1 MGDSLSTTVVQ
12 FSSSGGRTQARA
24 ANVRAVEPAANLPGS
39 ERGNLYLLI
48 EVTGSGGSHAAL
60 YRQMLSAAQ
69 AAFYEASGGQSA
81 ALIRA
86 VRAAH
91 SVLARANEALPEA
104 DWRAGMS
111 CAVMQGSDLIIA
123 QAGPAL
129 IMMGHP
135 KTIDQYPAQAGPA
148 GVALGGP
155 ERPEVELY
163 RTTVEPGGMLMLAQS
178 DWLTT
183 VPPEALA
190 AVAAAENPRLASDYL
205 TQLAG
210 DADLSALLVAFSL
223 AIPEVRDEAFGG
235 PVILPDGLSRPPA
248 PVAAPP
254 AVTFDAP
261 PPTLRPAAPA
271 EFVPPADAPPRRG
284 LLDRFARGP
293 REPIQPREQPV
304 EPELAAPEPIKPVR
318 EETGRRSPW
327 GLLLALI
334 VIPLVVVAL
343 VVAMLWFRTRTADAE
358 FKQTLTGAETA
369 ITEARGLSDEAAAR
383 LRLGNA
389 RDFLDKA
396 RATRPDDAQLAKLQ
410 ADYSEV
416 LGRVNRITPL
426 YGLMPLWQFRETG
439 RKLNRILLGGDSL
452 FVLDI
457 GKGEVVR
464 FTLSK
469 LGDSV
474 TPANPDV
481 VIRKGQAVGNAAISD
496 LVDADWAAAVG
507 NQRSRVLALDTAGG
521 LLSYD
526 VTWGA
531 TRIPLAGRE
540 KLGLPQLV
548 KSYGGNLYVVDTK
561 AGQLWRYRPTEK
573 GYEGQPEP
581 YFAVATKVDLS
592 GVQSVEIDGN
602 VWVLFADGRLL
613 KFFGGEQKPFELK
626 GLPDPLSAP
635 TAVVSQLDG
644 DLLYIADSGNGRILE
659 FTKEGQFQRQ
669 FRPAQGNDLQG
680 MRDIFLDE
688 AGDKLYILTADKL
701 FKADVPRLP
710 PGVKP
715 APGQ

>member
-1 MGDSLSTTVVQ
+1 
-12 FSSSGGRTQARA
+12 
-24 ANVRAVEPAANLPGS
+24 
-39 ERGNLYLLI
+39 
-48 EVTGSGGSHAAL
+48 
-60 YRQMLSAAQ
+60 MLSAAQ

-86 VRAAH
+86 IRAAH
-91 SVLARANEALPEA
+91 AVLARANEALPEA

-111 CAVMQGSDLIIA
+111 AAAMQGDDLIIA

-135 KTIDQYPAQAGPA
+135 KTIDQYPAQAGPV
-148 GVALGGP
+148 GSALGGP

-178 DWLTT
+178 DWLTS

-205 TQLAG
+205 AQLAG
-210 DADLSALLVAFSL
+210 EAELSALLVAFSL
-223 AIPEVRDEAFGG
+223 AIPEVRDETFGG
-235 PVILPDGLSRPPA
+235 PVILPDGLSHPA
-248 PVAAPP
+248 ASVATPSAAPFDELPPVARP
-254 AVTFDAP
+254 A
-261 PPTLRPAAPA
+261 PAAPTEVGA
-271 EFVPPADAPPRRG
+271 PADAPPRRG
-284 LLDRFARGP
+284 FLDRFVRAPRARP
-293 REPIQPREQPV
+293 VAPEPV
-304 EPELAAPEPIKPVR
+304 EPEPVEPEPEPALKPMR

-358 FKQTLTGAETA
+358 FQQTLTGAETA

-396 RATRPDDAQLAKLQ
+396 RAARPDDAQLAKLQ
-410 ADYSEV
+410 ADYGEV

-481 VIRKGQAVGNAAISD
+481 VIRKGQTAGNAAISD
-496 LVDADWAAAVG
+496 LVDADWATAVG
-507 NQRSRVLALDTAGG
+507 NQRSRMLALDTAGG

-531 TRIPLAGRE
+531 TRIALAGRE
-540 KLGLPQLV
+540 KFGLPQLV
-548 KSYGGNLYVVDTK
+548 KSYGGNLYIVDTK

-581 YFAVATKVDLS
+581 YFAAATKVDLS
-592 GVQSVEIDGN
+592 GVQSVEIDGT

-613 KFFGGEQKPFELK
+613 KFFGGEQKAFELK

-680 MRDIFLDE
+680 MRDMFLDE

-715 APGQ
+715 ASGQ

>member
-24 ANVRAVEPAANLPGS
+24 ANVRAVEPATNLPGS

-48 EVTGSGGSHAAL
+48 EVTGSGGGHAAL

-111 CAVMQGSDLIIA
+111 CAAMQGGDLTIA

-129 IMMGHP
+129 IMLSHP

-148 GVALGGP
+148 GSALGGP

-163 RTTVEPGGMLMLAQS
+163 RTTVEPGCMLMLAQS

-183 VPPEALA
+183 VPPESLA
-190 AVAAAENPRLASDYL
+190 AIAAAENARLASDYL
-205 TQLAG
+205 AQLAG
-210 DADLSALLVAFSL
+210 DADLSALLVAFSTT
-223 AIPEVRDEAFGG
+223 IPEVRDETVAG
-235 PVILPDGLSRPPA
+235 PA
-248 PVAAPP
+248 PLLTPAAAVAAPTAAVFDEPSP
-254 AVTFDAP
+254 A
-261 PPTLRPAAPA
+261 RPAPA
-271 EFVPPADAPPRRG
+271 ALAEVAPPADEPRRPG
-284 LLDRFARGP
+284 WLDRFARAPRVPRERPSEPEP
-293 REPIQPREQPV
+293 REP
-304 EPELAAPEPIKPVR
+304 APKPLS
-318 EETGRRSPW
+318 EEIGRRSPW

-343 VVAMLWFRTRTADAE
+343 VAAMLWFRTRSADAE
-358 FKQTLTGAETA
+358 FQQILTGAETA
-369 ITEARGLSDEAAAR
+369 ITEARGLTDEAAAR
-383 LRLGNA
+383 LRLSNA

-396 RATRPDDAQLAKLQ
+396 RAARPDDAQLAKLQ

-548 KSYGGNLYVVDTK
+548 KSYSGNLYVVDTR

-581 YFAVATKVDLS
+581 YFAAATKVDLS

-602 VWVLFADGRLL
+602 VWLLFADGRLL
-613 KFFGGEQKPFELK
+613 KFFGGEQKAFELK

-635 TAVVSQLDG
+635 SAVVSQLDG

-680 MRDIFLDE
+680 MRDLFLDE

-715 APGQ
+715 ASGQ